1 MSDHLPMW
9 VELPSIDNWLRLTYG
24 CGIEEVEMSRPAT
37 RLADIVDVPDD
48 SELEP
53 REAAARLVAAH
64 QHESGWLDQ
73 FAQYFDRHRAGQSL
87 ARILRIWDLSQS
99 HAARQFG
106 VSRQA
111 LHKWLESGVPA
122 ERTEAVADLAAATD
136 LLVHYL
142 KRDRIPAVVR
152 RRIAAL
158 EGRSLL
164 ELLGAGESHLLLQT
178 CRDMFNFDRAQR

>member
-1 MSDHLPMW
+1 
-9 VELPSIDNWLRLTYG
+9 
-24 CGIEEVEMSRPAT
+24 MSRPAT
-37 RLADIVDVPDD
+37 RLAVVDDVPEV
-48 SELEP
+48 SELQP

-73 FAQYFDRHRAGQSL
+73 FAEYFDRHRAGQSL
-87 ARILRIWDLSQS
+87 ARILRLWDLSQS

-152 RRIAAL
+152 RPIAAL
-158 EGRSLL
+158 GDRSLL
-164 ELLGAGESHLLLQT
+164 EMLAAGETGTLLQV
-178 CRDMFNFDRAQR
+178 CRDMFRFDRAQH